1 MAKIK
6 ITESEL
12 KQIISES
19 VKEVINE
26 RNKINEGQSAF
37 QRRYKAYND
46 ALNNYN
52 TNFAKNFEELSPVEK
67 EKLEKEAA
75 ALNAKTAGTTTGTPI
90 TAQSLYTSRKNSAL
104 TNYQSALNRRGV
116 GTVMKTQLDAIYQKL
131 GAQDQNTAIA
141 SIDQKNAQ
149 IQNLNNAISQI
160 DNALME
166 SSRLNEESGL
176 PARRGTMPDEYKNP
190 AQVPIGGL
198 DNILAKITNLKQQAG
213 LVPGLQNKLAAVN
226 QKYQNLLA
234 QQKATP
240 KPTAPTNT
248 LTQQPTTAQ
257 PSVTAARPNTNNA
270 PGKMWA

>member
-26 RNKINEGQSAF
+26 RNKINEDQSAF

-75 ALNAKTAGTTTGTPI
+75 ALNAKTAGTTAGTPI

-160 DNALME
+160 DKALME
-166 SSRLNEESGL
+166 SSRLDEESGL

-190 AQVPIGGL
+190 AQVPIGGIG
-198 DNILAKITNLKQQAG
+198 NILAKITNLKQQAD
-213 LVPGLQNKLAAVN
+213 LVPGLQNKLAAAN

-234 QQKATP
+234 QQKAAP

-248 LTQQPTTAQ
+248 PVQQQ
-257 PSVTAARPNTNNA
+257 GQQNRPATV
-270 PGKMWA
+270 PGNPPA